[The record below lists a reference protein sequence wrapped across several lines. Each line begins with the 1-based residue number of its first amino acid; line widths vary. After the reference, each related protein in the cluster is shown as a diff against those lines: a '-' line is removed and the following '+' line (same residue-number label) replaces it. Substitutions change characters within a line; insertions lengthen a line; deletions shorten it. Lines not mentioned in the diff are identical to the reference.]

1 MKRGKQQLEDRQ
13 SSALPGSDAATKEEG
28 AQPPAEPDRKE
39 ELVDSEYGGG
49 QDTEPLR
56 PSSTG
61 ALTLFTIQIAELQRE
76 LRHHKILYCCKVGGV
91 DECRWQDTE
100 SPVS

>member
-1 MKRGKQQLEDRQ
+1 MSLPGLEEVVKRGKQQLEDRQ
-13 SSALPGSDAATKEEG
+13 SLAEPGSDAATKEEG
-28 AQPPAEPDRKE
+28 AQPPGDPNRKE

-61 ALTLFTIQIAELQRE
+61 ALSFFTIQIAGLQE
-76 LRHHKILYCCKVGGV
+76 N
-91 DECRWQDTE
+91 
-100 SPVS
+100 